1 MKKKKHRRKGWKIIL
16 MFLII
21 VLLLGAI
28 LIFGFRTRTV
38 QVEGNEYYG
47 ESSITARIQNDD
59 LSVNTLYILFKYNL
73 TDADVPSGVE
83 SMSASLV
90 NPWTVKI
97 TVKEK
102 EMLGYV
108 DYDGA
113 YLYFDR
119 NGIAS
124 LRTKEIL
131 EGVPYIEGLE
141 FDASEVEMGSV
152 LPVSD
157 DSIFKKIMD
166 VSNFLTKYS
175 LDPDRLVCEGEGIA
189 LYFGS
194 VEVLLGEE
202 NYENRLAQVEP
213 ILEKLRENY
222 PDTAGT
228 LHLENYDTDSESVR
242 FVPSE

>member
-1 MKKKKHRRKGWKIIL
+1 

-47 ESSITARIQNDD
+47 ESSITAWIQNDD

-166 VSNFLTKYS
+166 VSNFLTNTVWI
-175 LDPDRLVCEGEGIA
+175 PTGW
-189 LYFGS
+189 
-194 VEVLLGEE
+194 
-202 NYENRLAQVEP
+202 
-213 ILEKLRENY
+213 
-222 PDTAGT
+222 
-228 LHLENYDTDSESVR
+228 SVR
-242 FVPSE
+242 GRALRSISAVWKSCLARKIMRTGSLRWSRSWRSCARIIRIRPVHCIWKIMIRILSL